1 MVEEIERYVV
11 LGILKPKEQIMSIRD
26 TALNLGINP
35 NTVKKAYNELENEG
49 IIYTISTKGTFI
61 YEDTSKASSKRINE
75 YMDDILLTVSKL
87 EKLGVKKEDIIKQI
101 R

>member
-1 MVEEIERYVV
+1 
-11 LGILKPKEQIMSIRD
+11 MSIRD